1 MAPRNPPSVQDEAEQ
16 LLRDVARDG
25 VAAARI
31 GWRIANRVGHA
42 GLRMAEH
49 VADEALD
56 ELEKHRPRRGGGV
69 K

>member
-1 MAPRNPPSVQDEAEQ
+1 
-16 LLRDVARDG
+16 
-25 VAAARI
+25 
-31 GWRIANRVGHA
+31 
-42 GLRMAEH
+42 MAEH